1 VIESRGVRLTCTLN
15 PVDKD
20 YHTYESIAEQVEEL
34 AAKLKNERFDVMMVI
49 TRGGLIPGAIL
60 GYRLGIRNILIA
72 AVEFYD
78 DKTGQRGE
86 FPTFLQFPAD
96 PLLKHQRILVV
107 DEVWDSGR
115 TIQAVTTRIRQAGG
129 EPVTAVL
136 HFKPRMSEIALE
148 PDFYVKATNAWI
160 VYPWSKH
167 DKSDA

>member
-1 VIESRGVRLTCTLN
+1 ME
-15 PVDKD
+15 KD
-20 YHTYESIAEQVEEL
+20 YQTYEGIAEQVEVL
-34 AAKLKNERFDVMMVI
+34 AEKLRHERFDVMLIV

-60 GYRLGIRNILIA
+60 GYRLGIRNMLIA

-78 DKTGQRGE
+78 DLTGARGE

-96 PLLKHQRILVV
+96 PLLNGQRVLVV

-115 TIQAVTTRIRQAGG
+115 TIQAVTTRVRQAGG

-148 PDFYVKATNAWI
+148 PDYYVKATNAWI
-160 VYPWSKH
+160 VYPWSRHEKTE
-167 DKSDA
+167 A